1 MTLRGICAVAAGT
14 AVLSALLEL
23 GAQTAPARS
32 LALPQWEGQPVVAV
46 RVVND
51 SGAVLESNPAGLP
64 LQPGQAFSAQ
74 AERDSL
80 RQLFRT
86 GRYADLTAELTS
98 VEGGVRLD
106 FAVEPAY
113 YVNKVSISN
122 LPDPPSASAAL
133 WLCD

>member
-32 LALPQWEGQPVVAV
+32 PALPQWEGQPVVAI
-46 RVVND
+46 RVVDD

-98 VEGGVRLD
+98 VE
-106 FAVEPAY
+106 
-113 YVNKVSISN
+113 
-122 LPDPPSASAAL
+122 
-133 WLCD
+133 